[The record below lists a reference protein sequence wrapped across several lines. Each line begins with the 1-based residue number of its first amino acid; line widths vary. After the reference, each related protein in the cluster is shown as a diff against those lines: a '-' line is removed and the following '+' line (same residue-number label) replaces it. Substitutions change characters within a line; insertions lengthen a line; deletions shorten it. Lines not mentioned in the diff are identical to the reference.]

1 MRPDFHHFCNLEVP
15 EEDLADL
22 IDILVKD
29 EECVVLVVPGT
40 VVIDEKFPFIIV
52 FFQLFEVLLISQFGA
67 DVEDLA
73 IDSVSERWRDTSF
86 CELNEER
93 LIVV

>member
-29 EECVVLVVPGT
+29 EECVVLVVPSA
-40 VVIDEKFPFIIV
+40 VVVDEKFPFFIV
-52 FFQLFEVLLISQFGA
+52 FFQLFKVLLVSQLGA

-73 IDSVSERWRDTSF
+73 VDPVSERWGDTSF
-86 CELNEER
+86 CELDEEW